1 MRHGE
6 NIYLVVEDDKE
17 IFEGTAREICVH
29 FKGRERCS
37 PSDIRYIYKVCQDGI
52 TWLEKY
58 RIKLKEK
65 RKIKIK
71 ITNEKTNEVFVGT
84 VKQVA
89 EKLWLSEVYVLRT
102 ARANGRLLWE
112 WIAKVVEN

>member
-29 FKGRERCS
+29 FKGRYN
-37 PSDIRYIYKVCQDGI
+37 PHDVKNIYRMCHDGEK
-52 TWLEKY
+52 WLKKY
-58 RIKLKEK
+58 RIKLIEK

-102 ARANGRLLWE
+102 ARTNGRLLYE

>member
-6 NIYLVVEDDKE
+6 NIYQVVEDDKV

-29 FKGRERCS
+29 FKGEYNAHDVRN
-37 PSDIRYIYKVCQDGI
+37 IYRMCQDNEK
-52 TWLEKY
+52 WLKKY

-71 ITNEKTNEVFVGT
+71 ITNEKTNEVFIGT
-84 VKQVA
+84 TQQVA
-89 EKLWLSEVYVLRT
+89 KKLWLSETYVLRT
-102 ARANGRLLWE
+102 ARTNGRLLYE

>member
-6 NIYLVVEDDKE
+6 NIYQVVEDDKE
-17 IFEGTAREICVH
+17 IFEGTAKEICIH
-29 FKGRERCS
+29 FKGRFN
-37 PSDIRYIYKVCQDGI
+37 PSDVRYIYKVCADGI
-52 TWLEKY
+52 TWFEKY
-58 RIKLKEK
+58 RIKLIEK
-65 RKIKIK
+65 RKINIE
-71 ITNEKTNEVFVGT
+71 ITNVNTNEVFVGT

-102 ARANGRLLWE
+102 ARTNGRLLYE

>member
-6 NIYLVVEDDKE
+6 NIYQVVSDDKV

-29 FKGRERCS
+29 FKGRFN
-37 PSDIRYIYKVCQDGI
+37 PSDVRYIYKVCADGI
-52 TWLEKY
+52 TWFKKY

-65 RKIKIK
+65 RKIKIE

-84 VKQVA
+84 VRQVA
-89 EKLWLSEVYVLRT
+89 EKLWLCEAHVLRT
-102 ARANGRLLWE
+102 ARINGRLLWE
-112 WIAKVVEN
+112 WKARIVEN

>member
-6 NIYLVVEDDKE
+6 NIYQVVEDDKE

-29 FKGRERCS
+29 FKGRYNPHDVRN
-37 PSDIRYIYKVCQDGI
+37 IYRMCHDGEK
-52 TWLEKY
+52 WLKKY

-65 RKIKIK
+65 RKIKIE

-84 VKQVA
+84 VRQVA
-89 EKLWLSEVYVLRT
+89 EKLWLCEAHVLRT
-102 ARANGRLLWE
+102 ARTNGRLLYE

>member
-6 NIYLVVEDDKE
+6 NIYQVVADDKV
-17 IFEGTAREICVH
+17 IFEGTAREICVL
-29 FKGRERCS
+29 FKAEYNAHEVRN
-37 PSDIRYIYKVCQDGI
+37 IYRMCHDGQK
-52 TWLEKY
+52 WLKKY
-58 RIKLKEK
+58 RIKFKEK

-102 ARANGRLLWE
+102 ARTNGRLLYE

>member
-6 NIYLVVEDDKE
+6 NIYQVVEDDKV

-29 FKGRERCS
+29 FKGEYNAHDVRN
-37 PSDIRYIYKVCQDGI
+37 IYRMCHDNQR
-52 TWLEKY
+52 WLKKY

-84 VKQVA
+84 TEQVA
-89 EKLWLSEVYVLRT
+89 KKLWLSETYILRT
-102 ARANGRLLWE
+102 ARTNGRLLYE

>member
-6 NIYLVVEDDKE
+6 NIYQVVEGNKE

-29 FKGRERCS
+29 FKGRYNAHDVRN
-37 PSDIRYIYKVCQDGI
+37 IYRMCHDNEK
-52 TWLEKY
+52 WLKKY
-58 RIKLKEK
+58 RIKFKEK

-84 VKQVA
+84 VRQVA
-89 EKLWLSEVYVLRT
+89 EKLWLSETHVLAT
-102 ARANGRLLWE
+102 ARKNGRLLWE
-112 WIAKVVEN
+112 WKARIVEN

>member
-6 NIYLVVEDDKE
+6 NIYQVVSDDKV

-29 FKGRERCS
+29 FKGRFN
-37 PSDIRYIYKVCQDGI
+37 PSDVRYIYKVCQDGI
-52 TWLEKY
+52 TWFKKY

-65 RKIKIK
+65 RKIKIE

-84 VKQVA
+84 VRQVA

-102 ARANGRLLWE
+102 ARINGRLLWG
-112 WIAKVVEN
+112 WKAKIVEN

>member
-6 NIYLVVEDDKE
+6 NIYQVVEDDKV
-17 IFEGTAREICVH
+17 IFEGSAREICVH
-29 FKGRERCS
+29 FKGRFN
-37 PSDIRYIYKVCQDGI
+37 PSDVRYIYKVCADGI
-52 TWLEKY
+52 TWFKKY
-58 RIKLKEK
+58 RIRLKEK

-89 EKLWLSEVYVLRT
+89 EKLWLSETYVLST
-102 ARANGRLLWE
+102 ARTNGRLLYE

>member
-6 NIYLVVEDDKE
+6 NIYQVVEDDNV
-17 IFEGTAREICVH
+17 IFEGTAREICVL
-29 FKGRERCS
+29 FKAEYSAHEVRN
-37 PSDIRYIYKVCQDGI
+37 IYRMCQDNEK
-52 TWLEKY
+52 WLKRY
-58 RIKLKEK
+58 QIKFKEK

-102 ARANGRLLWE
+102 ARVNGRLLRE

>member
-6 NIYLVVEDDKE
+6 NIYQVVEDDKA

-29 FKGRERCS
+29 FKGRFN
-37 PSDIRYIYKVCQDGI
+37 PSDVRYIYKVAQERI
-52 TWLEKY
+52 TWFKKY

-65 RKIKIK
+65 RKIKIE

-89 EKLWLSEVYVLRT
+89 EKLWLCEAHVLRT
-102 ARANGRLLWE
+102 ARINGRLLWE
-112 WIAKVVEN
+112 WKARIVEN

>member
-6 NIYLVVEDDKE
+6 NIYQVVEGDNV
-17 IFEGTAREICVH
+17 IFEGTAREICVL
-29 FKGRERCS
+29 FKAEYSAHEVRN
-37 PSDIRYIYKVCQDGI
+37 IYRMCQDNEK
-52 TWLEKY
+52 WLKRY
-58 RIKLKEK
+58 RIKFKEK

-71 ITNEKTNEVFVGT
+71 IINEKTNEVFVGT

-89 EKLWLSEVYVLRT
+89 EKLWLSETYVLRT

>member
-6 NIYLVVEDDKE
+6 NIYQVVEDDKV
-17 IFEGTAREICVH
+17 IFEGTARDICVH
-29 FKGRERCS
+29 FKERFN
-37 PSDIRYIYKVCQDGI
+37 PHDVRYIYKVCADGI
-52 TWLEKY
+52 TWLKRY
-58 RIKLKEK
+58 QIKLKEK
-65 RKIKIK
+65 RKIKIE
-71 ITNEKTNEVFVGT
+71 ITNVNTNEVFVGT

-102 ARANGRLLWE
+102 ARTNGRLLYE

>member
-1 MRHGE
+1 MRNGE
-6 NIYLVVEDDKE
+6 NIYQVIEGEKV

-29 FKGRERCS
+29 FKGEYNAHDVRN
-37 PSDIRYIYKVCQDGI
+37 IYRMCHDNEK
-52 TWLEKY
+52 LLKKY
-58 RIKLKEK
+58 RIKFKEK

-84 VKQVA
+84 TEQVA
-89 EKLWLSEVYVLRT
+89 KKLWLSETYVLRT
-102 ARANGRLLWE
+102 ARTNGRLLYE